1 MSHQEKSYSLLG
13 QILLESKKI
22 YLCPLCHILY
32 SDASVLFKHCRDKG
46 KQNPADLLH
55 TNIGAVN
62 QKGGF
67 GSFLSS
73 LGIAIGWED
82 ISAADLPLRLDRR
95 GRREYGACLKF
106 QFIIDGQTRSDP
118 LNMEK
123 KLTIMNKIAKNAAI
137 HYACPLCM
145 KGFANSDRVFDHF
158 EKEKDEKHKGLLS
171 EDQRNFLSFYE
182 KAMGQSIDCNT
193 VKINYDESGKPDFRE
208 CFRLEEILKHK
219 R

>member
-1 MSHQEKSYSLLG
+1 MSHQEKFCILLG

-22 YLCPLCHILY
+22 YLCPVCHISY
-32 SDASVLFKHCRDKG
+32 SDASALFKHCRDKG
-46 KQNPADLLH
+46 KQNPEDLLH

-118 LNMEK
+118 LDMEK
-123 KLTIMNKIAKNAAI
+123 KLTIMNKIAKR
-137 HYACPLCM
+137 M
-145 KGFANSDRVFDHF
+145 KLPPFCHFVCLLHVAFFAGSIDTELATFLSLYGPRKLRMLLVVLYLDRV
-158 EKEKDEKHKGLLS
+158 LS
-171 EDQRNFLSFYE
+171 HGRCVLR
-182 KAMGQSIDCNT
+182 
-193 VKINYDESGKPDFRE
+193 V
-208 CFRLEEILKHK
+208 
-219 R
+219 